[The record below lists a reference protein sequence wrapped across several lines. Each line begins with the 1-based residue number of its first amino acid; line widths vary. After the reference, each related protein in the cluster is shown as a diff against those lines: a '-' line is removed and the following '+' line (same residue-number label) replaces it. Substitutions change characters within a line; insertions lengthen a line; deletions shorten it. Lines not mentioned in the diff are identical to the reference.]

1 MTESDR
7 REHRYRLLAILVGL
21 LVVTAADVAL
31 TVHGS
36 SASLQAAQRFDGAS
50 VVLLAALADAVRVL
64 AKHARQRADD
74 GRSRGDD
81 DDESEAR
88 ADRLSAAPPDPGA
101 RARARADQRGRARD
115 AAAEVDAEPAQDARH
130 ASEHDDG

>member
-36 SASLQAAQRFDGAS
+36 SASLEAAQRFDGAS
-50 VVLLAALADAVRVL
+50 VVLLAALADAVRVA
-64 AKHARQRADD
+64 AKHARRRADD
-74 GRSRGDD
+74 GERRGRRGEDDTRRSRLQLRVDD
-81 DDESEAR
+81 DDE
-88 ADRLSAAPPDPGA
+88 D
-101 RARARADQRGRARD
+101 
-115 AAAEVDAEPAQDARH
+115 EPR
-130 ASEHDDG
+130 EGL